1 MALINIRVQ
10 PRASR
15 NEVGTTDADGT
26 LRIRVTAPP
35 ADGEA
40 NEAVLKLLAKHLGM
54 PRSALT
60 IVRGA
65 TARNKVVDIGGMS
78 DANLKQRLE
87 AH

>member
-1 MALINIRVQ
+1 MALINVRVQ
-10 PRASR
+10 PCASR
-15 NEVGTTDADGT
+15 NEIGETYADGM

-54 PRSALT
+54 PKSTLT

-65 TARNKVVDIGGMS
+65 TTRNKVIEVQGLTEDEVR
-78 DANLKQRLE
+78 QRP
-87 AH
+87 

>member
-1 MALINIRVQ
+1 MTRINIRVQ

-15 NEVGTTDADGT
+15 NEIGAADPDGT

-40 NEAVLKLLAKHLGM
+40 NEAVLKLLSKHLGV
-54 PRSALT
+54 PKSALT

-65 TARNKVVDIGGMS
+65 TTRNKVVEVAGLTEDE
-78 DANLKQRLE
+78 LRPRP
-87 AH
+87 